1 LVNLPEFKQAR
12 DHQLL
17 LKTVAQHRPDLLG
30 LLTDI
35 NAGQNDGIVLD
46 TMHFKKGQAVTIMG
60 RAGNMEQMW
69 KFQENLLGQKG
80 IKDVK
85 ITNNS
90 RDAKSKKIKFTM
102 EFQYKRF
109 TKKDA
114 VL

>member
-1 LVNLPEFKQAR
+1 
-12 DHQLL
+12 
-17 LKTVAQHRPDLLG
+17 
-30 LLTDI
+30 
-35 NAGQNDGIVLD
+35 
-46 TMHFKKGQAVTIMG
+46 
-60 RAGNMEQMW
+60 MEQMW